1 MSLLTGL
8 YAHNTGVIN
17 NSDRLDWKYRTL
29 AHHFAE
35 AGYLTGLIGKMH
47 FGDAHKHGFNYHLS
61 INDWLMYLGPKT
73 QIYANEVASHPLKS
87 SSIPYDEGSGFPEIS
102 NLWGKISPWIGHV
115 KPLSFETMASHMSC
129 EDHLDMFIA
138 RESAKFIKQYSD
150 QPFLL
155 VAGFMKPHNPL
166 FPPKE
171 YAELYPIDSIEL
183 PPVGPVETYP
193 LHIQKRIKSTNRI
206 DPILQRSFIAG
217 YLGNISFVDECI
229 GQILNALKEA
239 SLEKNTIVIYTSDHG
254 EMLGNH
260 GLFQKFCMFE
270 EAVRVPLIVSYPKK
284 IPRGKVTK
292 ALTEYIGLYPTLAEL
307 IGVDKLSLKNIP
319 ETQYM
324 FNQLDAK
331 SFIDTLKNPENEGS
345 SSIFCEYNLK
355 SPILAQYMIRTRNY
369 KYIYNSGSTNELYD
383 LEFDPEEYENKIDE
397 HNFQETIKELNKK
410 LFTWYNPDKNTYKSR
425 AQI

>member
-8 YAHNTGVIN
+8 YAHTTGVIN
-17 NSDRLDWKYRTL
+17 NRDRLDWKYRTL

-73 QIYANEVASHPLKS
+73 QIYANEVASHPLKP

-102 NLWGKISPWIGHV
+102 NLWGKISPWIGHI
-115 KPLSFETMASHMSC
+115 KPLSFKTMTSRMSC

-138 RESAKFIKQYSD
+138 RESAKFIKQYND

-155 VAGFMKPHNPL
+155 VAGFMKPHHPL

-171 YAELYPIDSIEL
+171 HAELYPIDSIKL
-183 PPVGPVETYP
+183 PPVGPIETYP

-206 DPILQRSFIAG
+206 DPILQRAFIAG
-217 YLGNISFVDECI
+217 YLGNISFIDKCI
-229 GQILNALKEA
+229 GKILNALKEA
-239 SLEKNTIVIYTSDHG
+239 SLEKNTIIIYTSDHS

-270 EAVRVPLIVSYPKK
+270 EAVRVPLIVSYPKMISK
-284 IPRGKVTK
+284 GKVTK
-292 ALTEYIGLYPTLAEL
+292 ALTEYIGLYPTLVEL
-307 IGVDKLSLKNIP
+307 AGVDGLSVRNIP
-319 ETQYM
+319 ARAKH
-324 FNQLDAK
+324 LDTK
-331 SFIDTLKNPENEGS
+331 SFIDTLKNPENGVS
-345 SSIFCEYNLK
+345 SSIFCEYNIK
-355 SPILAQYMIRTRNY
+355 SPFLAQYMIRTRRY
-369 KYIYNSGSTNELYD
+369 KYIYNTGSTNELYD
-383 LEFDPEEYENKIDE
+383 LESDPEEYENKIDD
-397 HNFQETIKELNKK
+397 HNFQETKKVLKKNLIK
-410 LFTWYNPDKNTYKSR
+410 WYNPDKNTYIHS